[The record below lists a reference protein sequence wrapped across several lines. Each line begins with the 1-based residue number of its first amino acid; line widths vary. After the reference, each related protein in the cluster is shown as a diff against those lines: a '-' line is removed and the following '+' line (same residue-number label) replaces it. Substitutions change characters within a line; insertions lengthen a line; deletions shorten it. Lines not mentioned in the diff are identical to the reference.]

1 MARST
6 RRRSSRAN
14 PQSPPASPKESAA
27 SRTPET
33 TESAQH
39 HGNDESCPACTPE
52 TRERISGSRKES
64 WIECDNCNTWY
75 HWRCAGNDENMENI
89 AKWYC
94 APCTQVDPT
103 RIMTLKAP
111 ARKSARKRTQRNYAN
126 LNSGLG
132 SDPNRWQ
139 RMIESKEFKKDPFR
153 RMQGS
158 ELESWLQEDE
168 TALREPIVIEQ
179 PDGLGMKMPPRDLT
193 VEHVAEYIGE
203 DTPLEVIDVA
213 SQSTAPGW
221 NLGKWADYIELDSSK
236 REKIFNVIS
245 LEISGTE
252 LADMVLPPKIVRDL
266 DWVENFWPST
276 RKGKNNA
283 YPKVQLYCLM
293 GVANAWTDWHIDFAG
308 SSVYYHILHGSKI
321 FYFIRP
327 TPANLAAY
335 EKWSGSEIQNQ
346 TWLGDM
352 VDEVFKVEL
361 VEGNTMIIPTG
372 WIHAVFTPVDTLVF
386 GGNFLHSYD
395 VATQLRVREIEIA
408 TQVPRKFTFPMF
420 TKFVFFIIPQP
431 YISIINISDR
441 LCWYVGDKYLRDLK
455 ALSGASFSLRVLNG
469 VLTLSEFLVAEA
481 RILEKGTEQAKK
493 EAKEQIPSDRVKDA
507 PAMARELRWR
517 TKQALGYSSDDE
529 GAGGSK
535 MQKHLTNPPA
545 SFKRRRVED
554 EDETSHFRHFKPKAW
569 DAIVTNK
576 EEEQILSA
584 KMPNAERKDEEDWTS
599 DWVAGPEPTIEGDAV
614 DGKVKRRR
622 EVMMKVRRTASGK
635 VERQRIER
643 TVEEWSAE

>member
-6 RRRSSRAN
+6 RRRNSRPAR
-14 PQSPPASPKESAA
+14 QSPPASPKSGG
-27 SRTPET
+27 SQTPET
-33 TESAQH
+33 TESAQPH
-39 HGNDESCPACTPE
+39 GGNDESCPACTPE
-52 TRERISGSRKES
+52 TRDRMSGSRKEN
-64 WIECDNCNTWY
+64 WIECDNCSTWY

-94 APCTQVDPT
+94 APCTQADPT

-111 ARKSARKRTQRNYAN
+111 ARKSARKRTQRDYAN

-139 RMIESKEFKKDPFR
+139 RMIESKDIKKDPFR

-158 ELESWLQEDE
+158 ELESWLEDE
-168 TALREPIVIEQ
+168 NALREPIIIEQ
-179 PDGLGMKMPPRDLT
+179 PEGLGMKMPPRDLT

-213 SQSTAPGW
+213 SQSTSPGW
-221 NLGKWADYIELDSSK
+221 NLGKWADYIELDPSK
-236 REKIFNVIS
+236 RDKILNVIS

-252 LADMVLPPKIVRDL
+252 LADMILPPKIVRDL

-276 RKGKNNA
+276 RRGKNNA

-327 TPANLAAY
+327 TAANLAAY

-372 WIHAVFTPVDTLVF
+372 WIHAVHTPVDTLVF

-408 TQVPRKFTFPMF
+408 TQVPKKFTFPMF
-420 TKFVFFIIPQP
+420 TK
-431 YISIINISDR
+431 

-455 ALSGASFSLRVLNG
+455 APSGVSFSPRVLNG
-469 VLTLSEFLVAEA
+469 ILTLSDFLVSEA
-481 RILEKGTEQAKK
+481 RILETGTDQAKK

-517 TKQALGYSSDDE
+517 AKQALGYSSDDE
-529 GAGGSK
+529 GPSKGSK
-535 MQKHLTNPPA
+535 SVAITTA
-545 SFKRRRVED
+545 AGSKRRRMED
-554 EDETSHFRHFKPKAW
+554 EDEVPRFRNFKPKPW
-569 DAIVTNK
+569 DAVLMTK
-576 EEEQILSA
+576 EDEQTASIR
-584 KMPNAERKDEEDWTS
+584 MPNPENKDEDWTKA
-599 DWVAGPEPTIEGDAV
+599 WVAGPEPATGADAV
-614 DGKVKRRR
+614 DGSVKSRR
-622 EVMMKVRRTASGK
+622 EVLIKVRRTAGGK
-635 VERQRIER
+635 IERQRIER
-643 TVEEWSAE
+643 TVEEWSVE